1 MPSQC
6 GKIARLLVVRASQ
19 RESLRADLDS
29 KFSVIFHS
37 YGQELLS
44 IQETYQRLRENPP
57 RARNLPP
64 VYGAIAWA
72 RHLLNRIQEPMRHFQ
87 ENKKVWV
94 HLVDPLGC
102 ASSLGLVDGGVMR
115 LGLTVGDG
123 DGGCSGS
130 GSVCDGESKRRC
142 ENASTGESVATCDRF
157 PTAGFVSCCFLL
169 APDVCR

>member
-1 MPSQC
+1 MCVCLP
-6 GKIARLLVVRASQ
+6 Q

-37 YGQELLS
+37 YGQELLN

-87 ENKKVWV
+87 ENKKVW
-94 HLVDPLGC
+94 LAGRRMG
-102 ASSLGLVDGGVMR
+102 AKM
-115 LGLTVGDG
+115 
-123 DGGCSGS
+123 GGCVSVWEEDWERGS
-130 GSVCDGESKRRC
+130 IGLIPESQNWWRIWFMFCDSCWRLE
-142 ENASTGESVATCDRF
+142 
-157 PTAGFVSCCFLL
+157 TA
-169 APDVCR
+169 ARW

>member
-1 MPSQC
+1 MPCQC

-37 YGQELLS
+37 YGQELLN

-94 HLVDPLGC
+94 HLVDPLWC
-102 ASSLGLVDGGVMR
+102 ASSLGLVDGGVCASSRMPM
-115 LGLTVGDG
+115 GLTVGDG
-123 DGGCSGS
+123 GGSGS
-130 GSVCDGESKRRC
+130 GSAGGGDGESKRR
-142 ENASTGESVATCDRF
+142 
-157 PTAGFVSCCFLL
+157 
-169 APDVCR
+169 